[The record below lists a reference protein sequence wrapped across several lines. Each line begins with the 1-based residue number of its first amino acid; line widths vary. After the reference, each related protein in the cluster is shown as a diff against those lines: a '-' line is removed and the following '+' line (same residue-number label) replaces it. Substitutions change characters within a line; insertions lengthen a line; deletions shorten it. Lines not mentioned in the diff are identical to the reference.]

1 MKKLLIILFLIMFI
15 ITSIQIINSY
25 ALYKN
30 ELIGNYNNQLGV
42 WLINIDG
49 QDISSGS
56 EQIEF
61 DMPSEY
67 INFSDTEYVAPGKIA
82 PGREGYMD
90 LLIDATKTDVSVKY
104 DITLNNPEDLILKVT
119 RVENFFK
126 LATDNDESQYIENDN
141 FVQDLDKKRYMG
153 VMPYSRIQEKYLNL
167 VRIYFEWQ
175 NFNAR
180 NEFDTNIGSKE
191 EENKF
196 SVPVKVI
203 LTQYTGEEISI

>member
-1 MKKLLIILFLIMFI
+1 
-15 ITSIQIINSY
+15 
-25 ALYKN
+25 
-30 ELIGNYNNQLGV
+30 
-42 WLINIDG
+42 
-49 QDISSGS
+49 
-56 EQIEF
+56 
-61 DMPSEY
+61 
-67 INFSDTEYVAPGKIA
+67 
-82 PGREGYMD
+82 MD

-104 DITLNNPEDLILKVT
+104 DITLNNPENLILKVT

-175 NFNAR
+175 NLNAR